1 MKAVILPR
9 NFSRN
14 SAGCADLK
22 GGRRRYPAVFP
33 AMLRDFPVAR
43 VGNKKSCHF
52 SCHNGRNRTQSGQES
67 GHRVR
72 ITHQPAGLSAVVPQS
87 GTKVEARETDKALRK
102 IIKQLGVY
110 PRITRMGTDQKFI
123 LSRSGLPGGCAQ
135 NRHSKTLEFEGFR
148 MLSGLDSYNISFK
161 EFKA

>member
-1 MKAVILPR
+1 
-9 NFSRN
+9 
-14 SAGCADLK
+14 
-22 GGRRRYPAVFP
+22 
-33 AMLRDFPVAR
+33 
-43 VGNKKSCHF
+43 
-52 SCHNGRNRTQSGQES
+52 
-67 GHRVR
+67 
-72 ITHQPAGLSAVVPQS
+72 
-87 GTKVEARETDKALRK
+87 VEARETDKALRK